1 MLRKQDKLA
10 ARFGLPPETRHALI
24 LVFWA
29 VLICCVVIGSLLPAA
44 SSVMV
49 AVGRMHISDKVQHF
63 CAYLALSFLPV
74 LAVQDLRRGT
84 AIGLSM
90 IVLGGLLE
98 LGQTFSPGRSP
109 DIRDQ
114 IANTLGVVCAV
125 LLARGCRYGSGAW
138 RKREA
143 A

>member
-1 MLRKQDKLA
+1 
-10 ARFGLPPETRHALI
+10 
-24 LVFWA
+24 
-29 VLICCVVIGSLLPAA
+29 
-44 SSVMV
+44 MV
-49 AVGRMHISDKVQHF
+49 AVGRLHISDKMQHF
-63 CAYLALSFLPV
+63 GAYLVLSFLPV

-109 DIRDQ
+109 EIRNE
-114 IANTLGVVCAV
+114 IVNTLGVVCGV
-125 LLARGCRYGSGAW
+125 LLARGCRYGSRAW

>member
-1 MLRKQDKLA
+1 
-10 ARFGLPPETRHALI
+10 
-24 LVFWA
+24 
-29 VLICCVVIGSLLPAA
+29 
-44 SSVMV
+44 
-49 AVGRMHISDKVQHF
+49 MHISDKVQHF

-74 LAVQDLRRGT
+74 LTVQDLRRGT

-114 IANTLGVVCAV
+114 IANTLGVVCGV

>member
-1 MLRKQDKLA
+1 MTLCLWGVLA
-10 ARFGLPPETRHALI
+10 GCIA
-24 LVFWA
+24 
-29 VLICCVVIGSLLPAA
+29 IGSLLPAN
-44 SSVMV
+44 SPVL
-49 AVGRMHISDKVQHF
+49 VGVGSMHVSDKVLHF

-74 LAVQDLRRGT
+74 LAIPDRRRGT

-98 LGQTFSPGRSP
+98 IGQAFSPGRSP
-109 DIRDQ
+109 EILDQ
-114 IANTLGVVCAV
+114 LANTLGAICGIV
-125 LLARGCRYGSGAW
+125 LARGCRYGPGVW